1 MDQLAQAQETLEK
14 EVTAQLS
21 QQEAT
26 LRAAYSEDKETAL
39 DALQTKHNE
48 EMADAQKKL
57 LEVKREKIEVDVSM
71 LHLKNTYQS
80 QVDEYK
86 RQLDEKDKAMKRAI
100 DDLIAKHTDQLKLLE
115 EEHQR
120 NFSNQEMVCQSELKS
135 HILLS
140 YVCFPKGG
148 KYVHYS

>member
-1 MDQLAQAQETLEK
+1 MLETLGRELAEEQQQVASLQHQVAQAQETLEK

-26 LRAAYSEDKETAL
+26 LRAAYSGDKETAL

-71 LHLKNTYQS
+71 LHLKNCLLYTS
-80 QVDEYK
+80 PSPRD
-86 RQLDEKDKAMKRAI
+86 RQ
-100 DDLIAKHTDQLKLLE
+100 
-115 EEHQR
+115 
-120 NFSNQEMVCQSELKS
+120 KS
-135 HILLS
+135 RMPS
-140 YVCFPKGG
+140 
-148 KYVHYS
+148 SA